1 MSPVNKFGSFS
12 SSTELMEDSQTE
24 DSLGSFMGKTDYV
37 GCCGCFKGVIMMIG
51 HEFQSGSGEK

>member
-12 SSTELMEDSQTE
+12 SIELMEDSQTE
-24 DSLGSFMGKTDYV
+24 DSLSSFMGKIDYV
-37 GCCGCFKGVIMMIG
+37 CCCGSFKEVITMIG